1 MKINRD
7 SDSDPCP
14 VSDDMLGKLYRAS
27 KDGLPALIE
36 TVSPNIRAALASYCY
51 RRNHLQD
58 IGLAIASTCTE
69 HDLVM
74 WGGTAGAA
82 LFARSRAAD
91 AAARPPSHYMARQ
104 KITLASGPLRKN
116 MPIDDDVDYECGT
129 EPQLRDAE

>member
-1 MKINRD
+1 MKINHD

-14 VSDDMLGKLYRAS
+14 VSDDILGKLYRAS

-36 TVSPNIRAALASYCY
+36 TVSPDIRAALASYCY

-58 IGLAIASTCTE
+58 VGLAIASTCTE

-82 LFARSRAAD
+82 LFARSRDAD
-91 AAARPPSHYMARQ
+91 VTAPVPSHYIARQ

-116 MPIDDDVDYECGT
+116 IPIDDDADHEDGT
-129 EPQLRDAE
+129 EPQ